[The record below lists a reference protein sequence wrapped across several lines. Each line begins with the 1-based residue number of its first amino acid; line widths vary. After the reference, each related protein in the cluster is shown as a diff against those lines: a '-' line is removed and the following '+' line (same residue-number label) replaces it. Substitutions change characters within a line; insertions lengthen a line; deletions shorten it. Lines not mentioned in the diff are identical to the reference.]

1 MKNKIG
7 VSAGL
12 LSGMFWGLGLAIS
25 AYIFSLYNISPFAVA
40 VIHDFISIFVLLAI
54 ILVKYK
60 KINFKIFTNIKS
72 VSVFVGDLFPDPI
85 GMRCI
90 LYEVNY

>member
-25 AYIFSLYNISPFAVA
+25 AYIFSLYNVSPFVVA
-40 VIHDFISIFVLLAI
+40 FVHDFISIFILAAILLI
-54 ILVKYK
+54 KYK
-60 KINFKIFTNIKS
+60 KIDF
-72 VSVFVGDLFPDPI
+72 
-85 GMRCI
+85 
-90 LYEVNY
+90 